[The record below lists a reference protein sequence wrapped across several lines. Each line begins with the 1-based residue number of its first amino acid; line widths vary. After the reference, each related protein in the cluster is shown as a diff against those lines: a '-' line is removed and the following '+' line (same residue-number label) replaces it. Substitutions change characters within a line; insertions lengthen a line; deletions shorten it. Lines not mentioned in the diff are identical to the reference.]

1 MKEKKRLKGIP
12 FILLLVMLL
21 PASLYADS
29 GNQYCITPPFI
40 TAGVKPNLLLMI
52 DNSASQYDL
61 AYTDTAR
68 YTYCANDPDT
78 TGCTE
83 GATCSGDATCF
94 ASITTASSSTT
105 SAIACT
111 VNSQCVAPTGVCP
124 AGATCTWVAGDT
136 CNAGRGQCKK
146 SSQTVTVTSSAPVS
160 CSADSTC
167 SAITAG
173 DFCNNKCKSATRSC
187 LDSSYSNTGTY
198 TGYFKPTS
206 TYCYSSKVSSVP
218 GTPGWTE
225 CSYSGSFNEFDPGA
239 VMPASCNY
247 GGSSSAT
254 PYVCVNVDGTSGLV
268 NKFVATGRFLNWLS
282 ISKFD
287 IQKSILTGGKLRS
300 DLGGDLIGES
310 RGCAGRTFIK
320 TVPGLALTFGI
331 RGGEDTI
338 SNTSQATQYGPTF
351 IEIYKGTYDT
361 NACTAA
367 MEDWKNVTSTNL
379 GPLQVD
385 TKNCIGGSGSLSDE
399 LTAANQAMH
408 DCFWYYNGHRLS
420 NVQPIKNACEKVWA
434 TTPASSI
441 TSASDPAAMC
451 ANNLEHAISV
461 NDGGTGNTSGF
472 LGACF
477 SGGVWDDACVIVE
490 SGDYCQSLGGTGDVS
505 DPPSDTVV
513 TASST
518 LQGVPT
524 FMMSLGVAAMPMIND
539 YSPYANGKK
548 GFLLAA
554 FEAVPTGLIQKHKD
568 NIRFGVLTFQNNGSG
583 TECGTSGVCSATS
596 TSAGSACT
604 ADSGCPG
611 GRCTFPIPCT
621 KTCSNAP
628 YRRCYNDNECANL
641 RDPYPPNDVTSGTC
655 GALTKSDG
663 SKIIAYVGAGFCS
676 VSTGNACTV
685 DSDCAALTPAN
696 QYCNP
701 AVGDHN
707 SGLLRAID
715 DIQATSWTPFAEGF
729 YNAMGY
735 FARSNDYDV
744 SPPTSRSD
752 ANLSNLPAPNTQAS
766 YLTSKNPSQYRCQSN
781 NILLITD
788 GMSTTDKNSASE
800 ALATL
805 YAGQVPYTIGGTTY
819 NPGDTDYVAAK
830 NHGFD
835 TTNKCPDYMGSR
847 SIANLAWVAKNRNI
861 KSLTTADPAS
871 TTTPQ
876 SSSESISTHVVY
888 SGPQTSSLPGLC
900 DPMTLMSNTA
910 TNGGTTIYSATDPT
924 ELYNQL
930 DSALSA
936 VAAKA
941 ASGTAASILSNSEGS
956 GANILQAVF
965 YPRKVFESGTSANW
979 LGEMQNLWYF
989 VDPLVQNSTIREDT
1003 NGDLTLNLAQDNVVR
1018 FTFDAA
1024 SDKTMVQR
1032 YNDSGGDGIVTD
1044 SDKVGGLIDPD
1055 YVKSIWR
1062 AGMRLW
1068 ERRDY
1073 VAGEERTIYTGYNS
1087 NSGNPPQ
1094 KFSNLAVDGYLNTWP
1109 NVWNA
1114 LQIPS
1119 TVEVPT
1125 ITDAQRQALATK
1137 LISYI
1142 RGTDQA
1148 NDAAPCLN
1156 ADCTYRNRKVI
1167 ISVCSNNDQ
1176 KRCTADTDCPSGTCV
1191 QPGTC
1196 SNNATRECYS
1206 TADCV
1211 SPGTCRLG
1219 REWKLG
1225 DIISST
1231 PRVQST
1237 VRLNTFNLPSPGGY
1251 SDKSYESYA
1260 NSDDYK
1266 SRGMVYVGAND
1277 GMLHAFALGTLS
1289 VASSGA
1295 EKASLGVPTGTVLG
1309 EEKWAFIPKNSFP
1322 YLKYF
1327 SDKNYSH
1334 LYFVDGRTV
1343 ILDASIGDT
1352 NTGTC
1357 VRSTYWECNKPRN
1370 GSIPMVNSTND
1381 LDPTKNIWRTVVL
1394 AGMGLGGA
1402 SRSPADACTEGATG
1416 SCVKTPV
1423 SGLGYS
1429 SYFALDVTYP
1439 DTPKFLWE
1447 FSHDQLGFSTSAPAI
1462 VRIGD
1467 KDKNGRWFAV
1477 FGSGP
1482 TGPIDPGSHQFKA
1495 SSNQNLKFFVVD
1507 LNAVQPFV
1515 LNTNYW
1521 VIDTGITE
1529 AFAGSMLGASIDADR
1544 RYPSRAGNYQDDAIY
1559 AGYVKKA
1566 SDNTWT
1572 DGGVVRIMTKED
1584 PDPTHWVPSKVID
1597 GIGAVTTAIARTQD
1611 TRELNRNL
1619 WLFFGTGRYFYRDS
1633 TSLDDND
1640 TRRALFGI
1648 QEPCYDTDAVPGN
1661 VLDGTCTTTLD
1672 ASLLEDQTDRLAT
1685 TTTALASDK
1694 KGWRINLDEKT
1705 TTTGAERV
1713 VTDTVALTN
1722 GTVFFTSF
1730 SPNMDVCGYGG
1741 NSFLWGVNY
1750 DTGGKI
1756 LPGALAGK
1764 ALIQLSTGEFKEV
1777 DFGIAFT
1784 DKNKRRTGTDVKMIG
1799 KPPSDAPPVV
1809 SSSQN
1814 KPIKKILHIQEH

>member
-1 MKEKKRLKGIP
+1 MKKATIKSLLRAVLCS
-12 FILLLVMLL
+12 LLLPL
-21 PASLYADS
+21 PALADP

-52 DNSASQYDL
+52 DNSASMYDL
-61 AYTDTAR
+61 AYTDNAK
-68 YTYCANDPDT
+68 YTYCANDPAT
-78 TGCTE
+78 TSCTE
-83 GATCSGDATCF
+83 GATCSGDASCF
-94 ASITTASSSTT
+94 ASVTTASSTTT

-111 VNSQCVAPTGVCP
+111 VDSQCVAPTGVCP
-124 AGATCTWVAGDT
+124 AGSTCTWVAGDT
-136 CNAGRGQCKK
+136 CNTGKGQCKK
-146 SSQTVTVTSSAPVS
+146 SSQTVSVTSAAPVS

-167 SAITAG
+167 SALTAG
-173 DFCNNKCKSATRSC
+173 DFCNNKCKSTTRPC
-187 LDSSYSNTGTY
+187 IDSSYSNTGTY

-218 GTPGWTE
+218 GTPGWTD
-225 CSYSGSFNEFDPGA
+225 CSYSGSYNEFDPGA
-239 VMPASCNY
+239 AMPASCDH

-254 PYVCVNVDGTSGLV
+254 PYLCVNVDGTSGLV
-268 NKFVATGRFLNWLS
+268 NKFVASGRFLNWLS
-282 ISKFD
+282 TSKFD

-300 DLGGDLIGES
+300 DMGGDLIGES

-320 TVPGLALTFGI
+320 TVPGLDLTFGI
-331 RGGEDTI
+331 RGGENAI

-351 IEIYKGTYDT
+351 IEIYKGTYNT
-361 NACTAA
+361 SACTAA
-367 MEDWKNVTSTNL
+367 TNDWMNATSTSL

-385 TKNCIGGSGSLSDE
+385 TKSCIGGTGSLSDQ
-399 LTAANQAMH
+399 LAAANQTIH

-420 NVQPIKNACEKVWA
+420 NVQPIKSACEKVWVN
-434 TTPASSI
+434 TPASSI
-441 TSASDPAAMC
+441 TDPASPAAIC
-451 ANNLEHAISV
+451 ANDLPHAASA
-461 NDGGTGNTSGF
+461 NDGGSGNTAGF

-477 SGGVWDDACVIVE
+477 TAGVWDDNCVIVE
-490 SGDYCQSLGGTGDVS
+490 SGDYCQSIGGTGAVI
-505 DPPSDTVV
+505 DPPSDAVV
-513 TASST
+513 SASNT

-524 FMMSLGVAAMPMIND
+524 FMMSLGVAGMPMIND
-539 YSPYANGKK
+539 FSPYANGKK

-554 FEAVPTGLIQKHKD
+554 FEAVPVGLIQKHKD

-596 TSAGSACT
+596 TNAGVACT
-604 ADSGCPG
+604 LDSGCPSG
-611 GRCTFPIPCT
+611 KCIFSIPCS
-621 KTCSNAP
+621 KTCSNAA
-628 YRRCYNDNECANL
+628 YRRCYNDDECVNL
-641 RDPYPPNDVTSGTC
+641 KDPYPPNAVTSGTC
-655 GALTKSDG
+655 GALPKSDG
-663 SKIIAYVGAGFCS
+663 AKILAYVGAGFCS
-676 VSTGNACTV
+676 VTTTTACTV
-685 DSDCAALTPAN
+685 DSDCPSG
-696 QYCNP
+696 QYCSP

-735 FARSNDYDV
+735 FARSNDYDYV
-744 SPPTSRSD
+744 APISPPTSRSD
-752 ANLSNLPAPNTQAS
+752 ANLSNLPAPNTQVS
-766 YLTSKNPSQYRCQSN
+766 YLTDKNPSQYRCQSN

-788 GMSTTDKNSASE
+788 GMSTADWSSASE
-800 ALATL
+800 SLATL

-819 NPGDTDYVAAK
+819 KPGDGDYDAAN

-835 TTNKCPDYMGSR
+835 AANKCPDYKGSR
-847 SIANLAWVAKNRNI
+847 SLVSLAWVAKNRNI
-861 KSLTTADPAS
+861 KTLTTSAPAS
-871 TTTPQ
+871 TTATQ

-888 SGPQTSSLPGLC
+888 SGPQTSSLPGIC
-900 DPMTLMSNTA
+900 DPKTLMNSTA
-910 TNGGTTIYSATDPT
+910 LNGGTNLYSATDPS

-930 DSALSA
+930 DTALSA

-965 YPRKVFESGTSANW
+965 YPRKIFDDATSANW

-989 VDPLVQNSTIREDT
+989 VDPLIQNSTIREDT
-1003 NGDLTLNLAQDNVVR
+1003 NGDLRLNLANDYRVE
-1018 FTFDAA
+1018 FTFDPG

-1032 YNDSGGDGIVTD
+1032 FNDADGNGIVTD

-1055 YVKSIWR
+1055 YVRSIWR

-1068 ERRDY
+1068 ERRDN
-1073 VAGEERTIYTGYNS
+1073 VAPRTIYTGYNS
-1087 NSGNPPQ
+1087 NSGSTPQ

-1114 LQIPS
+1114 MQIPS
-1119 TVEVPT
+1119 TTEVPG
-1125 ITDAQRQALATK
+1125 ITDLQRQGLATK
-1137 LISYI
+1137 LISYV

-1156 ADCTYRNRKVI
+1156 ADCAYRNRKVTMN
-1167 ISVCSNNDQ
+1167 VCSNNKQ
-1176 KRCTADTDCPSGTCV
+1176 KRCAIATEATDCPSGDCV
-1191 QPGTC
+1191 QLGVC
-1196 SNNATRECYS
+1196 SNDATRECYT
-1206 TADCV
+1206 TAGCV

-1251 SDKSYESYA
+1251 SDKSYESYI

-1289 VASSGA
+1289 VAASGT
-1295 EKASLGVPTGTVLG
+1295 EKASLGVPTGTTLG

-1334 LYFVDGRTV
+1334 LYFIDGRTV

-1352 NTGTC
+1352 NTGSC
-1357 VRSTYWECNKPRN
+1357 IKGTYWECDKPRN
-1370 GSIPMVNSTND
+1370 GSIPMVNAGND
-1381 LDPTKNIWRTVVL
+1381 LDPTKNLWRTVVL

-1402 SRSPADACTEGATG
+1402 ARNSTDACTEGAAG

-1439 DTPKFLWE
+1439 ESPKFLWE

-1462 VRIGD
+1462 VRIGG
-1467 KDKNGRWFAV
+1467 KEKNGRWFAV
-1477 FGSGP
+1477 FGNGA
-1482 TGPIDPGSHQFKA
+1482 TGPIDSGSHQFKA
-1495 SSNQNLKFFVVD
+1495 TSNQNLKFFVVD

-1521 VIDTGITE
+1521 VIDTSITE
-1529 AFAGSMLGASIDADR
+1529 AFAGTMLGASIDADR
-1544 RYPSRAGNYQDDAIY
+1544 RYPSRAGYYQDDAVY

-1566 SDNTWT
+1566 ADGTWT

-1584 PDPTHWVPSKVID
+1584 PDPTHWVASKVID
-1597 GIGAVTTAIARTQD
+1597 GVGPVTTAIARTQD
-1611 TRELNRNL
+1611 TRELNKAL
-1619 WLFFGTGRYFYRDS
+1619 WLFFGTGRYFYRDA
-1633 TSLDDND
+1633 TTLDDNGS
-1640 TRRALFGI
+1640 RRALFGI
-1648 QEPCYDTDAVPGN
+1648 QEPCYNSAVVPGN
-1661 VLDGTCTTTLD
+1661 VLDPSCTTTLA
-1672 ASLLEDQTDRLAT
+1672 ASALENQTLAIS
-1685 TTTALASDK
+1685 AMDSSDK
-1694 KGWRINLDEKT
+1694 GWKIDLDDDT
-1705 TTTGAERV
+1705 ASQAAERV
-1713 VTDTVALTN
+1713 VTDTVALPN

-1730 SPNMDVCGYGG
+1730 KPTMDICGYGG
-1741 NSFLWGVNY
+1741 NSFLWGVKY
-1750 DTGGKI
+1750 DTGGQAAAN
-1756 LPGALAGK
+1756 ALTGK

-1777 DFGIAFT
+1777 DLSAAFT
-1784 DKNKRRTGTDVKMIG
+1784 DKLNRRMLTPMTG
-1799 KPPSDAPPVV
+1799 KPPSDAPPII
-1809 SSSQN
+1809 SNSTN
-1814 KPIKKILHIQEH
+1814 RPIKKILHIQEH